1 MLLMNISADELRRR
15 LPSAKQIA
23 ADLFA
28 VQWQGDQARC
38 PRAENHAHGD
48 RDPSFAYL
56 SEKDR
61 LHCYSQSCFGPDP
74 VDAFDLVGQIEHCT
88 FKDAVLLLA
97 KRYAPDLVCTGKNQ
111 VAKTRSGSS
120 HREKLTDEGWVVV
133 AEYCMGDDVRKVR
146 LEHPQRLQTAK
157 NRPEKTFL
165 WEHKDDDGI
174 WRSGRG
180 DKPHRAYANVEFR
193 ERDEL
198 ESALG
203 VESERSADALGRF
216 GIPAFS
222 FKELTSA
229 NAGVFAGIEVR
240 LLPDKDG
247 AGTKMV
253 RRVIELLRSHA
264 RSIALIGPPADWPEA
279 GDIYDAI
286 NEMAWGQDR
295 IDALL
300 STARPINSDTAKP
313 EKEEKSGVDIWTLA
327 SLRAAE
333 FEPREPIV
341 EDIIAEGEMIA
352 LVGKPKAGKSRLGQQ
367 LALAVSRGENLLGH
381 SVPKARRV
389 LILDLENRAVGVRAR
404 FLKMSRSSDGDERVF
419 IYAPETLAEGGI
431 SLANS
436 SGVKALRDIVAKVKP
451 ELLIVD
457 TWRLLLGGDENKT
470 ETVVHGLRILS
481 SLRRLLPRMA
491 ILIVHHTRKT
501 QGQDPPLLRI
511 DPSAWVENASGHY
524 ALVAHVDACFGLE
537 REVDRKTG
545 DELIV
550 FGGVS
555 RSTAPNTLL
564 LDDDPN
570 TLMFK
575 TAESEDVVQ
584 KLLTER
590 ERAAWQCVEGLHE
603 FTFTDVL
610 DRARTKN
617 RKLVASMLRKLTSMK
632 VIDRGSDGAY
642 RKSGEKRN

>member
-1 MLLMNISADELRRR
+1 MNISADELRRR

-28 VQWQGDQARC
+28 VQWQGDRARC

-74 VDAFDLVGQIEHCT
+74 VDAFDLVGQIEHCS
-88 FKDAVLLLA
+88 FKDAVLRLA
-97 KRYAPDLVCTGKNQ
+97 KHYAPELVCGGKRQ
-111 VAKTRSGSS
+111 AAKVRPSASV
-120 HREKLTDEGWVVV
+120 RDKLTSEGWAVV
-133 AEYCMGDDVRKVR
+133 AEYQMGDGVRKVR
-146 LEHPQRLQTAK
+146 LEHPTRLQSGK

-165 WEHKDDDGI
+165 WEHKDDHGV
-174 WRSGRG
+174 WRGGRG
-180 DKPHRAYANVEFR
+180 NKLHRAYANAEFR
-193 ERDEL
+193 ERDVV

-203 VESERSADALGRF
+203 VESERSADTVDKF

-229 NAGVFAGIEVR
+229 NAIAFAGIDVR
-240 LLPDKDG
+240 LLPDRDG

-253 RRVIELLRSHA
+253 RRVIALLRPHA
-264 RSIALIGPPADWPEA
+264 RSVALIEPPADWPEA

-286 NEMAWGQDR
+286 SEMGWEQDR
-295 IDALL
+295 VDALL
-300 STARPINSDTAKP
+300 ATARPIDSDTAKP

-381 SVPKARRV
+381 SVPKPRRV
-389 LILDLENRAVGVRAR
+389 LILDLENRAIGVRAR
-404 FLKMSRSSDGDERVF
+404 FQKMSRGSDGDERVF
-419 IYAPETLAEGGI
+419 IYAPETLSDGGI
-431 SLANS
+431 TLATA
-436 SGVKALRDIVAKVKP
+436 SGVKALQNIVARVKP
-451 ELLIVD
+451 ELLIID
-457 TWRLLLGGDENKT
+457 TWRLLLAGDENKT
-470 ETVVHGLRILS
+470 EVVVRGLKILS

-537 REVDRKTG
+537 REIDRKTG

-555 RSTAPNTLL
+555 RSAAPNTLL

-590 ERAAWQCVEGLHE
+590 ERAAWQSVEGLLE

-617 RKLVASMLRKLTSMK
+617 RKLVASVLRKLTSMK

-642 RKSGEKRN
+642 RKSADKRN